1 MPAIVALAIEPV
13 VGVLADQGRR
23 RTLLLG
29 GAAAFGL
36 AVALIGAASGFWLLL
51 LALLVAYPASGAFV
65 GLAQTVLVDL
75 SPDGQDRAM
84 ARWTLAGSIGVTIAP
99 LGLAALLL
107 AGGGWR
113 AGFVLLALGT
123 LVALP
128 LARRLPAAAADEDGE
143 EGGVLAGLRA
153 AAGALRRREVRR
165 WLTLL
170 QLTNLLL
177 DVLHG
182 YLALYL
188 VDVIGLSIRDA
199 ALAVS
204 LWSAAG
210 LAGDALLVVALRRVN
225 GLTLL
230 RASAGLIAVAY
241 PAFLLAP
248 SNGLRLVLLAVLGLA
263 TAGWYAVPQA
273 RLYAALPGRS
283 GSAMAL
289 GTVGDA
295 AGQLFPLVIG
305 AVAAA
310 AGLGAALWIPLVAP
324 LALLLWL
331 PRRSAE

>member
-1 MPAIVALAIEPV
+1 MPAIAALAIEPV

-29 GAAAFGL
+29 GAAAFGI
-36 AVALIGAASGFWLLL
+36 AVALIAAATGFWLLL
-51 LALLVAYPASGAFV
+51 LALLLAYPASGAFV

-75 SPDGQDRAM
+75 SPDGEDRAM
-84 ARWTLAGSIGVTIAP
+84 ARWTLAGSVGVTVAP
-99 LGLAALLL
+99 LCL
-107 AGGGWR
+107 AGLLVAGAGWR

-128 LARRLPAAAADEDGE
+128 LARRLPTAAADADGE
-143 EGGVLAGLRA
+143 EDGVLAGLRA
-153 AAGALRRREVRR
+153 ALGSLRRGEVRR
-165 WLTLL
+165 WLALL

-188 VDVIGLSIRDA
+188 VDVAGLSIRDA

-204 LWSAAG
+204 VWSAAG
-210 LAGDALLVVALRRVN
+210 LAGDALLVVALRRVD

-230 RASAGLIAVAY
+230 RASAGLISVAY

-248 SNGLRLVLLAVLGLA
+248 SNGLRLALLAVLGLA

-273 RLYAALPGRS
+273 RLYASLPGRS

-295 AGQLFPLVIG
+295 AGQLFPLAIG
-305 AVAAA
+305 GIAAA

-331 PRRSAE
+331 PRRSDG